1 MFLEICICILM
12 IMLFGVQFML
22 ASKQLKLKTPDSKIL
37 LTIDIAAVVIWIP
50 LAALMFI
57 TNIIGIKIAWY
68 IVSVIYMCFTMW
80 YNNMLKRR

>member
-22 ASKQLKLKTPDSKIL
+22 ASKQLKLKTLDSKIL

-68 IVSVIYMCFTMW
+68 IVSFSYMCFTMW
-80 YNNMLKRR
+80 YNSMLRRK

>member
-22 ASKQLKLKTPDSKIL
+22 ATKQLKLKTSDSKIL
-37 LTIDIAAVVIWIP
+37 LTIDITAVIIWIP

-57 TNIIGIKIAWY
+57 THNIGVKIAWY
-68 IVSVIYMCFTMW
+68 IVSVVYMCFTMW
-80 YNNMLKRR
+80 YNSMLRRR